1 MGYIVLFYGVV
12 LETMYSLVLFALWLA
27 AVLRKLQSGEALVFV
42 GWLVGFVFVF
52 LEGLG

>member
-1 MGYIVLFYGVV
+1 LF
-12 LETMYSLVLFALWLA
+12 SLPFGWLLFFENFRVGKLWFL
-27 AVLRKLQSGEALVFV
+27 FV